1 LTVTTSVKVKT
12 LLQGLSV
19 ITKAPPTSVQVAQLY
34 NYKYDQLNRITS
46 MDVFRGFN
54 EATNTW
60 SSMSSTTDY
69 RERISYDAN
78 GNILKY
84 LRNGISSISSNMDSL
99 TYFYYSG
106 TNRLK
111 YVRDN
116 VADNI
121 YTNSSHGVEDIN
133 NQTNTS
139 NYTYSE
145 IGNLEKDL
153 KDSIK
158 LIKWNVYGKIVE
170 IQRTASSTRPITN
183 IKYTYDAAG
192 NRISKRVVN
201 NQNNKAE
208 YTWYVRDAQGNVM
221 ATYFGSGQASTTL
234 FSSNYNLTVTDQH
247 IYGSSRVGVFNRNF
261 DVKTAYV
268 RPSIIIFERGLKMHE
283 LSNHLG
289 NVLVTISDKKLQH
302 QSTVNTTLVDYY
314 VADVVTANDYY
325 PGGMVMPGR
334 SYSSTSK
341 YRYSFNGQELSNEIY
356 GENNAFDFGNRI
368 YSPRLCKWLSVD
380 KLFKKYSGESPY
392 LFTSGNPIY
401 FADPDG
407 NDKIVRTRSIGK
419 DGTTVIKTVVFK
431 DVFKV
436 VTNASYNG
444 GYYFTKNDFVVDI
457 THDYRTG
464 KEIVSTSTQTLYG
477 PGHATEISG
486 KEALSVFFTFKGK
499 EAPPST
505 QVIIFGSGLSDPGW
519 GDKADPT
526 KSIYAID
533 LGTFNS
539 IMSMIT
545 TGASVPDLKSA
556 DPAKWA
562 DLADKAR
569 KQIEYSKNPKTVIK
583 TKDSY
588 TEEILVDNISKLG
601 PNVWHTD
608 PINIKKI
615 RRDGEG
621 RAVDTVTIY
630 NQDLFGNR
638 NPDTNKTVTKLP
650 QKIN

>member
-1 LTVTTSVKVKT
+1 VKT
-12 LLQGLSV
+12 LLQGLRL

-60 SSMSSTTDY
+60 SSMTSTTDY

-116 VADNI
+116 VADNV

-153 KDSIK
+153 KDSIR

-201 NQNNKAE
+201 NQNNIAE

-234 FSSNYNLTVTDQH
+234 FSSNYNLSVTDQH

-268 RPSIIIFERGLKMHE
+268 RPTIITFERGLKMHE

-289 NVLVTISDKKLQH
+289 NVLVTISDKKIGH
-302 QSTVNTTLVDYY
+302 NSGNGTIDYY
-314 VADVVTANDYY
+314 NAEVITANDYY

-334 SYSSTSK
+334 KYPAAGGL
-341 YRYSFNGQELSNEIY
+341 YRYGFNGKENDNEVKGEGNQQDYGMRIYDPRLMKFLSIDPLSKEYPWNSTYAFAENDVIRCIDLEGGEKKEIITRYWQNSGGLILSNTTTVELHNEYHLGNGTLNTTIY
-356 GENNAFDFGNRI
+356 EAMHISHNSPFELTTKESIKYQYDPPAETKESSSWSIFPSGCSNKTTSTNVQEFGFVL
-368 YSPRLCKWLSVD
+368 Y
-380 KLFKKYSGESPY
+380 
-392 LFTSGNPIY
+392 
-401 FADPDG
+401 G
-407 NDKIVRTRSIGK
+407 NDM
-419 DGTTVIKTVVFK
+419 GTTLEIGGTTAKFK
-431 DVFKV
+431 EGLDM
-436 VTNASYNG
+436 G
-444 GYYFTKNDFVVDI
+444 GILSAVGVLRE
-457 THDYRTG
+457 H
-464 KEIVSTSTQTLYG
+464 G
-477 PGHATEISG
+477 P
-486 KEALSVFFTFKGK
+486 
-499 EAPPST
+499 
-505 QVIIFGSGLSDPGW
+505 
-519 GDKADPT
+519 KAEPFELLT
-526 KSIYAID
+526 
-533 LGTFNS
+533 
-539 IMSMIT
+539 
-545 TGASVPDLKSA
+545 
-556 DPAKWA
+556 
-562 DLADKAR
+562 
-569 KQIEYSKNPKTVIK
+569 NPKLK
-583 TKDSY
+583 KSL
-588 TEEILVDNISKLG
+588 EGVDNILDAVQTYLDANGLG
-601 PNVWHTD
+601 NNTAPTTTTTTLPKPA
-608 PINIKKI
+608 PIK
-615 RRDGEG
+615 
-621 RAVDTVTIY
+621 DTVFKGSSGIKRDPNRKKVSQYSTSETKTIESK
-630 NQDLFGNR
+630 NNKT
-638 NPDTNKTVTKLP
+638 PDTIRTTKYEKP
-650 QKIN
+650 KG

>member
-1 LTVTTSVKVKT
+1 
-12 LLQGLSV
+12 
-19 ITKAPPTSVQVAQLY
+19 
-34 NYKYDQLNRITS
+34 

-54 EATNTW
+54 EASNTW

-116 VADNI
+116 VADNV

-153 KDSIK
+153 KDSIR

-201 NQNNKAE
+201 NQNNIAE

-268 RPSIIIFERGLKMHE
+268 RPAIITFERGLKMHE

-289 NVLVTISDKKLQH
+289 NVLVTVSDKKIAH
-302 QSTVNTTLVDYY
+302 YNANGVIDYY
-314 VADVVTANDYY
+314 TADVVTANDYY
-325 PGGMVMPGR
+325 PGGMLMPGR
-334 SYSSTSK
+334 KYSSTSS
-341 YRYSFNGQELSNEIY
+341 YRYGFNGKENDNEVKGEGNQQDYGMRIYDPRLVRFLSTDPLTAKYPELTPYQFASNRPIDGVDLDGTEWASQSEYIFDFMTGQPYIKTTNYVKIKVINESKIVTNPDIIKAKAELVARSIEKTMSTTIQVPLKLPDEVFVTKVILDFTAPTPDDLPTIGRLTFDDRTSVTTTNIITSNGLTTTTTATSSVPGETKGAIANFTIKIGITMDGNMVNDKDLENTSGHEGAHSAGINHPWELSDNEKQLTPNLNQNDPILRNKSDIHNNMMNSA
-356 GENNAFDFGNRI
+356 ENPNPSFRRN
-368 YSPRLCKWLSVD
+368 
-380 KLFKKYSGESPY
+380 
-392 LFTSGNPIY
+392 SGNTILPGQIK
-401 FADPDG
+401 AASE
-407 NDKIVRTRSIGK
+407 KIQKESGYEIK
-419 DGTTVIKTVVFK
+419 D
-431 DVFKV
+431 
-436 VTNASYNG
+436 
-444 GYYFTKNDFVVDI
+444 
-457 THDYRTG
+457 
-464 KEIVSTSTQTLYG
+464 L
-477 PGHATEISG
+477 
-486 KEALSVFFTFKGK
+486 
-499 EAPPST
+499 
-505 QVIIFGSGLSDPGW
+505 
-519 GDKADPT
+519 
-526 KSIYAID
+526 
-533 LGTFNS
+533 
-539 IMSMIT
+539 
-545 TGASVPDLKSA
+545 
-556 DPAKWA
+556 
-562 DLADKAR
+562 
-569 KQIEYSKNPKTVIK
+569 
-583 TKDSY
+583 
-588 TEEILVDNISKLG
+588 
-601 PNVWHTD
+601 
-608 PINIKKI
+608 
-615 RRDGEG
+615 
-621 RAVDTVTIY
+621 
-630 NQDLFGNR
+630 
-638 NPDTNKTVTKLP
+638 
-650 QKIN
+650 